1 MNIFSNISNKYLTAS
16 NSFLLTLVIFTVF
29 FIPFFPI
36 QWHRFL
42 YNLFFTLIFL
52 LSTLALSKYR
62 TKMLLMAFIVILIV
76 WISDVLNLSALNAL
90 SFLTNILFFDFIVV
104 LLILQI
110 ASSKTVTLQVILESI
125 NAYLMLGLSFSILI
139 SLVCVIDPGAFS
151 FKHLATHAESNISYF
166 SDYTYYGFV
175 TLTTLGYGDIAPL
188 TPVAKSLSN
197 FISITGQLYV
207 AIIIAA
213 LVSKYLGQKNSN

>member
-1 MNIFSNISNKYLTAS
+1 
-16 NSFLLTLVIFTVF
+16 
-29 FIPFFPI
+29 
-36 QWHRFL
+36 
-42 YNLFFTLIFL
+42 
-52 LSTLALSKYR
+52 
-62 TKMLLMAFIVILIV
+62 MAFIVILIV
-76 WISDVLNLSALNAL
+76 WISDVLDLSALNAL
-90 SFLTNILFFDFIVV
+90 SFLTNILFFDLIVV

-139 SLVCVIDPGAFS
+139 ALVCVIDPGAFS
-151 FKHLATHAESNISYF
+151 FKHLATRAESNISYF

-188 TPVAKSLSN
+188 TPIAKSLSN

>member
-1 MNIFSNISNKYLTAS
+1 
-16 NSFLLTLVIFTVF
+16 
-29 FIPFFPI
+29 
-36 QWHRFL
+36 
-42 YNLFFTLIFL
+42 
-52 LSTLALSKYR
+52 
-62 TKMLLMAFIVILIV
+62 MAIIVILIV
-76 WISDVLNLSALNAL
+76 WVSDALDLYILNTL
-90 SFLTNILFFDFIVV
+90 SFLANILFFDLIVV

-110 ASSKTVTLQVILESI
+110 ANSKTVTLQVILESI

-139 SLVCVIDPGAFS
+139 ALVCVIDPGAFS
-151 FKHLATHAESNISYF
+151 FKHLATRAESTISYF